1 MKQSVMGSRLA
12 VKLIDLEDKT
22 DSGIIL
28 FRPDATDPDQ
38 AEVIGVGQG
47 TKTKKGTWIPSSVK
61 LGDRVLVPK
70 GVGIPLKLDGEDL
83 VIVTEEEIL
92 GIVEE

>member
-1 MKQSVMGSRLA
+1 MGSRLA

-61 LGDRVLVPK
+61 LGDRVIVPK

>member
-12 VKLIDLEDKT
+12 VKIIDLEDKT
-22 DSGIIL
+22 ESGIIL

-61 LGDRVLVPK
+61 LGDRVVVPK
-70 GVGIPLKLDGEDL
+70 GAGIPLKLDGEEL
-83 VIVTEEEIL
+83 VIVKEDEIL
-92 GIVEE
+92 GLVDE